1 MDPSAR
7 SRFLPV
13 SVFLTGTGI
22 SMIGNTMAGVAI
34 PWFVLQQ
41 TGSASQTGFAGM
53 AAALPMAMSGVIGG
67 PLVDRLGGR
76 TMSIIS
82 DVISALA
89 VLAIPILYRLDLL
102 TYPMILVL
110 VFLGAMLDIPGVT
123 ARRMLLPGFQKQAR
137 IRPEQMNSAFEVLNN
152 ASTMVGPA
160 LAGVLIA
167 FFGAVNVLWL
177 TLAGF
182 LVSAAGVYLF
192 APAST
197 AASATTQRLP
207 YLESM
212 KEGFRFIGQTPVLLA
227 MAMLFGVSNFIAGGF
242 FGVGMQVFVYE
253 HWDTAARLG
262 MLLSAVGVGTLSGA
276 ALYGVHG
283 HRWLNHRREVLLF
296 GFCSQPIWMSAFVWS
311 DSLLVLLLAMFLI
324 GFTAG
329 PANPMSVTIR
339 FEHIPVALRG
349 RVFATFSAITAAI
362 SPLGVA
368 AMGLLLEHGG
378 VRTGMIG
385 VVILYVLLAV
395 ALPFVRAFRDMN
407 APGPF
412 AERMSAAQD

>member
-1 MDPSAR
+1 MNPSAR

-41 TGSASQTGFAGM
+41 TGSASQTGFTGM
-53 AAALPMAMSGVIGG
+53 AAALPMAMSGVFGG

-76 TMSIIS
+76 KMSIVS
-82 DVISALA
+82 DIISAQA

-102 TYPMILVL
+102 TYPLILVL

-167 FFGAVNVLWL
+167 LFGPVNVLWL
-177 TLAGF
+177 TTVGF
-182 LVSAAGVYLF
+182 LISAAGVYLF
-192 APAST
+192 APT
-197 AASATTQRLP
+197 DAAAGAAAQRLP

-212 KEGFRFIGQTPVLLA
+212 KEGFRFIGKTPVLLA
-227 MAMLFGVSNFIAGGF
+227 MATLFGVSNFIAGGF

-276 ALYGVHG
+276 ALYGALG

-296 GFCSQPIWMSAFVWS
+296 GFCSQPIWMSAFIWS
-311 DSLLVLLLAMFLI
+311 DSLPVLLLAMFLI

-362 SPLGVA
+362 SPVGVA
-368 AMGLLLEHGG
+368 VMGLLLEHGG

-385 VVILYVLLAV
+385 VVATYVVLAL

-407 APGPF
+407 IPGPF
-412 AERMSAAQD
+412 AEAMSAAKD